1 MKRVITLDGP
11 AGSGKSTIA
20 KLVSEKLNYF
30 QIDSGAFYR
39 TYTYIA
45 LEYAKEKS
53 INFPDFINEKSFQIY
68 LENIFLEIKFENKK
82 QIIFFNNKNIESKIR
97 NPQITQSI
105 KFIADNRFI
114 RELVNQQIRK
124 ISENYDIIA
133 DGRDMGTVV
142 FPNAELKIFITAS
155 LEVRAKRRFK
165 EFQEKFTDITIE
177 EVQEQIKKRDFQ
189 DENREFGALKASED
203 AIMVDTSKK
212 NLKVSLEVIEK
223 IINSTF

>member
-1 MKRVITLDGP
+1 
-11 AGSGKSTIA
+11 
-20 KLVSEKLNYF
+20 
-30 QIDSGAFYR
+30 
-39 TYTYIA
+39 
-45 LEYAKEKS
+45 
-53 INFPDFINEKSFQIY
+53 
-68 LENIFLEIKFENKK
+68 
-82 QIIFFNNKNIESKIR
+82 
-97 NPQITQSI
+97 
-105 KFIADNRFI
+105 
-114 RELVNQQIRK
+114 
-124 ISENYDIIA
+124 
-133 DGRDMGTVV
+133 MGTVV